1 MFLVRIFRDSF
12 IFNRVLKL
20 RYEAFWK
27 LGIYFIIISLISL
40 FSFNFTNLRT
50 GGWKLGFVE
59 NILLLEKNY
68 DKQLP
73 SSITIRKLSG
83 VNSTDGDQLL
93 FYENNEGKIIRF
105 WFVTNESE
113 DFVNTNIDL
122 TAEQLIFTNKR
133 TYYVKGDG
141 KGLMIGSYQ
150 NFPEEISFET
160 INTLPDN
167 ERRVQLTI
175 FAETIEKSFGRQNAF
190 FTILT
195 FSSVQLA
202 LYVILVL
209 LLALVLQLFRFV
221 YVDYMSYIDGVKIVI
236 STMTIPSVISFII
249 GFFTHA
255 LTPVI
260 VQLGLGII
268 LMLIMIKY
276 GKKEFSA

>member
-175 FAETIEKSFGRQNAF
+175 LAETIEKSFGRQNAF
-190 FTILT
+190 FTIVT

-202 LYVILVL
+202 LYVVLVL

>member
-113 DFVNTNIDL
+113 DFVNTIIDL

-175 FAETIEKSFGRQNAF
+175 LAETIEKSFGRQNAF
-190 FTILT
+190 FTIVT

-202 LYVILVL
+202 LYVVLVL

-221 YVDYMSYIDGVKIVI
+221 YVDYMSYIDGVKIVV

>member
-20 RYEAFWK
+20 RHEAFWK
-27 LGIYFIIISLISL
+27 FVIYFFIISLISL

-83 VNSTDGDQLL
+83 VNSTDGDQLV
-93 FYENNEGKIIRF
+93 FFENNEGKIIRF
-105 WFVTNESE
+105 WFVTNEGE
-113 DFVNTNIDL
+113 DFVNTKIDL

-141 KGLMIGSYQ
+141 KVLMIGSYQ
-150 NFPEEISFET
+150 NFPEEINFET
-160 INTLPDN
+160 INTLPND
-167 ERRVQLTI
+167 EKRVQLTI

-190 FTILT
+190 FTIMT
-195 FSSVQLA
+195 FSSVQLI

-209 LLALVLQLFRFV
+209 LLALVLQLFKFV
-221 YVDYMSYIDGVKIVI
+221 YVDYMSYIEGVKIVI
-236 STMTIPSVISFII
+236 STMTIPSVISFVI

>member
-122 TAEQLIFTNKR
+122 TAEQLIFTNKK

-175 FAETIEKSFGRQNAF
+175 LAETIEKSFGRQNAF
-190 FTILT
+190 FTIVT

-202 LYVILVL
+202 LYVVLVV

>member
-175 FAETIEKSFGRQNAF
+175 LAETIEKSFGRQNAF
-190 FTILT
+190 FTIVT

-202 LYVILVL
+202 LYVVLVL

-221 YVDYMSYIDGVKIVI
+221 YVDYMSYIDGVKTVI

>member
-1 MFLVRIFRDSF
+1 M
-12 IFNRVLKL
+12 
-20 RYEAFWK
+20 
-27 LGIYFIIISLISL
+27 
-40 FSFNFTNLRT
+40 
-50 GGWKLGFVE
+50 
-59 NILLLEKNY
+59 
-68 DKQLP
+68 
-73 SSITIRKLSG
+73 
-83 VNSTDGDQLL
+83 

-190 FTILT
+190 FTIVT

-202 LYVILVL
+202 LYVVLVL

>member
-122 TAEQLIFTNKR
+122 TAEQLIFTNKK

-175 FAETIEKSFGRQNAF
+175 LAETIEKSFGRQNAF
-190 FTILT
+190 FTIVT

-202 LYVILVL
+202 LYVVLVL

>member
-175 FAETIEKSFGRQNAF
+175 LAETIEKSFGRQNAF
-190 FTILT
+190 FTIVT

-202 LYVILVL
+202 LYVVLVL

-221 YVDYMSYIDGVKIVI
+221 YVDYMPYIDGVKIVI

-249 GFFTHA
+249 GFS
-255 LTPVI
+255 LTR
-260 VQLGLGII
+260 
-268 LMLIMIKY
+268 
-276 GKKEFSA
+276 

>member
-20 RYEAFWK
+20 RHEAFWK
-27 LGIYFIIISLISL
+27 FGIYFIIISLISL

-59 NILLLEKNY
+59 NILLQEKNY

-105 WFVTNESE
+105 WFVTNEGE

-175 FAETIEKSFGRQNAF
+175 LAETIEKSFGRQNAF
-190 FTILT
+190 FTIIT

-202 LYVILVL
+202 LYVVLVL

>member
-113 DFVNTNIDL
+113 DFVNTDIDL
-122 TAEQLIFTNKR
+122 NAEQLIFTNKK

-175 FAETIEKSFGRQNAF
+175 LAETIEKSFGRQNAF
-190 FTILT
+190 FTIVT

-202 LYVILVL
+202 LYVVLVL

>member
-113 DFVNTNIDL
+113 DFVNTDIDL
-122 TAEQLIFTNKR
+122 TAEQLIFTNKK

-175 FAETIEKSFGRQNAF
+175 LAETIEKSFGRQNAF
-190 FTILT
+190 FTIVT

-202 LYVILVL
+202 LYVVLVL

>member
-175 FAETIEKSFGRQNAF
+175 LAETIEKSFGRQNAF

-202 LYVILVL
+202 LYVVLVL